1 MQTFHEKTILV
12 EVFSKVYKKMSK
24 HYKLMQAI
32 QKQDL
37 KALKA
42 KRSDEEISEKSLEAK
57 LVERQSKVMIMFTKH
72 IPQNLLTSTF
82 SLTCSSRGCECNWST
97 FEHFCW
103 KNKSKL
109 EYKKVEDLVNIK
121 YNQALKQRF
130 DTCDVIDFILLD
142 DIDGM
147 GESRREG
154 EDPEDDL
161 VYDYNNLTGR
171 GVANFPIAEQL
182 EIDEVQEEEI
192 YSRNNSEN
200 DKEDDLYLE
209 DND

>member
-1 MQTFHEKTILV
+1 MKKYQRSHLRQNWWKG
-12 EVFSKVYKKMSK
+12 KVKFM
-24 HYKLMQAI
+24 
-32 QKQDL
+32 
-37 KALKA
+37 
-42 KRSDEEISEKSLEAK
+42 
-57 LVERQSKVMIMFTKH
+57 
-72 IPQNLLTSTF
+72 
-82 SLTCSSRGCECNWST
+82 GCECNWST
-97 FEHFCW
+97 FEHVCW

-121 YNQALKQRF
+121 YNQALKQCF
-130 DTCDVIDFILLD
+130 DTCDVIDSILLH

-161 VYDYNNLTGR
+161 VFDYNNNLTGR
-171 GVANFPIAEQL
+171 GVANFPIAGATPSAEQL
-182 EIDEVQEEEI
+182 EIDEVQEEEEEEI
-192 YSRNNSEN
+192 YGRNSSEN